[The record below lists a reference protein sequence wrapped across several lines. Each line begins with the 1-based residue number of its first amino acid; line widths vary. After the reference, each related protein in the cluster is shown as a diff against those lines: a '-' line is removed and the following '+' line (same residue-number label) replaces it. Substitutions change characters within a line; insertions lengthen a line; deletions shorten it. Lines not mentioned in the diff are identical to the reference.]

1 MLNNVSTF
9 YFSDILDRHPR
20 ILSRPLNMATPQS
33 KSKARAVCEQLLP
46 YKPRPA
52 SCTAP
57 ARRLLQ
63 WALGK
68 YKKLFHVLYCTVSD
82 L

>member
-1 MLNNVSTF
+1 MC
-9 YFSDILDRHPR
+9 RHPR

-33 KSKARAVCEQLLP
+33 KNKARAVCEQLLP

-63 WALGK
+63 WALGEFPSSHT
-68 YKKLFHVLYCTVSD
+68 LC
-82 L
+82 

>member
-1 MLNNVSTF
+1 MC
-9 YFSDILDRHPR
+9 RHPR

-33 KSKARAVCEQLLP
+33 KSKARSVCEQLLP

-63 WALGK
+63 WALGRRQPSTT
-68 YKKLFHVLYCTVSD
+68 VNRPICTFGK
-82 L
+82 